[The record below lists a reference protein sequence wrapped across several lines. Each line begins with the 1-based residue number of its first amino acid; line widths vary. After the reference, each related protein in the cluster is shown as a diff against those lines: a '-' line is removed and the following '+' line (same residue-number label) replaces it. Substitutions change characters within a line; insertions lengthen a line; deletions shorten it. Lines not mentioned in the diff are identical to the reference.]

1 MKDPERSTRIRREL
15 ARVVAD
21 TTALD
26 GHAVTTGLDRMVT
39 SLVAAALDALDR
51 LGEDS
56 DHAVRIAEH
65 ALAEWQRAR
74 STPVDESG

>member
-1 MKDPERSTRIRREL
+1 MKDLERSTRIRREL

-21 TTALD
+21 AATLD
-26 GHAVTTGLDRMVT
+26 GHALTTALDRMVT
-39 SLVAAALDALDR
+39 SLAATALDALDR

-56 DHAVRIAEH
+56 EHAVRIAEH

-74 STPVDESG
+74 GSPFDEAG